1 MDEEWGR
8 GPEEEPEPDWDSA
21 DESGPDPVPPRSIPA
36 GPALARSLPL
46 PVPSWARRAP
56 GESAGSAG
64 KVGKWEILGKFGGN
78 LGKFEENLR
87 KIWDFEGPPPDLEKI
102 AASMRALTLR
112 GGGDGT
118 EMFGDLPRPRLLL
131 IGRRRRGRAHFANKL
146 TVLCS
151 ER

>member
-8 GPEEEPEPDWDSA
+8 GPEEEPEPDWDS
-21 DESGPDPVPPRSIPA
+21 DESGPDPVPPRSFPA

-56 GESAGSAG
+56 GDSAGSAG
-64 KVGKWEILGKFGGN
+64 KA
-78 LGKFEENLR
+78 
-87 KIWDFEGPPPDLEKI
+87 PPDLERI

-118 EMFGDLPRPRLLL
+118 EMFGDLPRPRLLA
-131 IGRRRRGRAHFANKL
+131 GDPP
-146 TVLCS
+146 
-151 ER
+151 